1 MSEAEMLES
10 IKEDVAIIRE
20 VLLGNGNTGKSVV
33 VRLATLEQREI
44 MRLDKKSVASIVCAL
59 IMSVGAI
66 IVSLIT

>member
-1 MSEAEMLES
+1 MTDTDLLAS
-10 IKEDVAIIRE
+10 IKKDVAIIRE

-59 IMSVGAI
+59 IMSIGAI
-66 IVSLIT
+66 VVSLIT